1 MAINPL
7 NRQHSPKGCAISY
20 PPTRFA
26 VFADIHYYDVGLGTE
41 GKAFQKAIEKY
52 HDIKLLRE
60 SPDILTA
67 ALDEVMALQVDFL
80 LICGDLTKDGE
91 QSSHLLLREKLREV
105 CQKGIQVLVINGNHD
120 VENQRA
126 MRFLGDKEERVAK
139 ISAPEFVELYQGCGY
154 GSALERDPQSLS
166 YLAEPVPGLWILCLD
181 SCLWQKGCL
190 EEGRIKGETL
200 AFAEMVFQK
209 AKKEKKALLGMMH
222 HGILEHYRG
231 NKKFYRDFL
240 IRDQERIAGV
250 FARGGLPVIF
260 TGHFHSQDIALK
272 TMPSEKR
279 FLFDVETGSLVT
291 YPSPFRL
298 ITIDPDQRMH
308 IASHRVTATA
318 RHPSDFPAYA
328 YRYCHTLAEKLAA
341 RKFRSFGVSRK
352 DAALLAPQIVAAF
365 RAHGMGN
372 EEEIQQV
379 LDVKG
384 LSPWG
389 RFVISF
395 KRPLLE
401 ALWEQGLPPDNNL
414 TIHLHTGEYR

>member
-1 MAINPL
+1 L
-7 NRQHSPKGCAISY
+7 VTTHNRQHSQKECAISY
-20 PPTRFA
+20 PPARFA

-41 GKAFQKAIEKY
+41 GGAFQRSLEKY
-52 HDIKLLRE
+52 HDIKLLTE
-60 SPDILTA
+60 SPDILKA
-67 ALDEVMALQVDFL
+67 ALAEVLALQVDFL

-91 QSSHLLLREKLREV
+91 ESSHRLLAEKLREV
-105 CQKGIQVLVINGNHD
+105 SEKGIQVLIINGNHD

-139 ISAPEFVELYQGCGY
+139 ISAPEFVELYQECGY
-154 GSALERDPQSLS
+154 GSALERDPHSLS

-181 SCLWQKGCL
+181 SCLWQKGCR
-190 EEGRIKGETL
+190 EEGRLKEETL
-200 AFAEMVFQK
+200 AFAERIFQK
-209 AKKEKKALLGMMH
+209 ARKERKALLGMMH
-222 HGILEHYRG
+222 HGVLEHYRG
-231 NKKFYRDFL
+231 NKKFFGAYL
-240 IRDQERIAGV
+240 IRDHERVADV

-272 TMPSEKR
+272 TIPAENR

-298 ITIDPDQRMH
+298 ITIDSGQRMH
-308 IASHRVTATA
+308 ITSHRVTATT

-341 RKFRSFGVSRK
+341 RKFRGFGVSRK
-352 DAALLAPQIVAAF
+352 DAALLAPQVVAAF

-372 EEEIQQV
+372 EEEARQA

-395 KRPLLE
+395 KKPLLE
-401 ALWEQGLPPDNNL
+401 ALWEQGAPPDNQL
-414 TIHLHTGEYR
+414 TIDLQTGEYE